1 MCTARRS
8 RLKPEKVSDLMMLKL
23 NSQTVSYL
31 KAKKSYDKVYTSE
44 QIKNLI
50 TVDFEPN
57 LVPAADDEAVEYI
70 EDLEDEEEDGLEEM
84 LEEVTFEDVDDQ
96 IYFGT

>member
-1 MCTARRS
+1 MCTAKRS

-31 KAKKSYDKVYTSE
+31 KSRKSYEKVYTSE

-50 TVDFEPN
+50 SVDFEPN
-57 LVPAADDEAVEYI
+57 LNPDADEAVEYV
-70 EDLEDEEEDGLEEM
+70 EDLEDEEEDSLD
-84 LEEVTFEDVDDQ
+84 EVTVVDVEDN
-96 IYFGT
+96 T

>member
-1 MCTARRS
+1 MCTAKRS

-31 KAKKSYDKVYTSE
+31 KSRKSYEKVYTSE

-50 TVDFEPN
+50 SVDFEPN
-57 LVPAADDEAVEYI
+57 LNPDADEAVEYV
-70 EDLEDEEEDGLEEM
+70 EDLEDEEGDSLD
-84 LEEVTFEDVDDQ
+84 EVTVVDVEDN
-96 IYFGT
+96 T

>member
-8 RLKPEKVSDLMMLKL
+8 RLKPEKVSDLMMMKL

-31 KAKKSYDKVYTSE
+31 KAKKSYEKVYTSE

-50 TVDFEPN
+50 SIDFDANMDPD
-57 LVPAADDEAVEYI
+57 VDEAVEYI
-70 EDLEDEEEDGLEEM
+70 EDLEDEEVDGLEESDV
-84 LEEVTFEDVDDQ
+84 EV
-96 IYFGT
+96 

>member
-1 MCTARRS
+1 MCTAKRS

-31 KAKKSYDKVYTSE
+31 KSRKSYEKVYTSE

-50 TVDFEPN
+50 SVDSEPN
-57 LVPAADDEAVEYI
+57 LNPDADEAVEYV
-70 EDLEDEEEDGLEEM
+70 EDLEDEEEDSLD
-84 LEEVTFEDVDDQ
+84 EVTVVDVEDN
-96 IYFGT
+96 T